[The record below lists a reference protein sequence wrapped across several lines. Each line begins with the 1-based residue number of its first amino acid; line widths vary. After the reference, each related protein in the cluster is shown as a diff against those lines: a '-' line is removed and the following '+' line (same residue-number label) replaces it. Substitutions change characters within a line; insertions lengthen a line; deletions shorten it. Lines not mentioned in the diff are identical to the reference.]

1 MQQGLPLF
9 HVAALEADVKTV
21 EILRRARLYGGNPN
35 AKDRNGKTA
44 LEMSSLRKAAPDGF
58 KEVFE
63 RLINFD
69 HYE

>member
-21 EILRRARLYGGNPN
+21 EILRRARLSGGNPN
-35 AKDRNGKTA
+35 AKD
-44 LEMSSLRKAAPDGF
+44 RKAAPDGF